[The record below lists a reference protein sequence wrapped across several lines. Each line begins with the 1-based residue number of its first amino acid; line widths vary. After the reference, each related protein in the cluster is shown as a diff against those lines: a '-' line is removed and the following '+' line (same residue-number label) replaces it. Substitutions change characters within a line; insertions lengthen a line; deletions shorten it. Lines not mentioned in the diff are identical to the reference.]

1 MVSKLEKGKEIE
13 KIESKLKQLRVRKS
27 ELLKELME
35 LNLL

>member
-1 MVSKLEKGKEIE
+1 MRVSKKTNPEIE

-27 ELLKELME
+27 ELLKELVE